1 MKCICV
7 PAVLFQYIF
16 SYMCVFR
23 VYFRRFSGVPG
34 PDGACGDAAR
44 AAAGVAIST
53 GKLGRPPN
61 VSGEVYLCHSTA
73 ISVHFFIY
81 VCILDFL
88 SSTTSK

>member
-1 MKCICV
+1 M
-7 PAVLFQYIF
+7 
-16 SYMCVFR
+16 
-23 VYFRRFSGVPG
+23 PG

-81 VCILDFL
+81 VCIFGYIFDGFQVCPDP
-88 SSTTSK
+88 TSHAAMRLERRLELLLVQGS